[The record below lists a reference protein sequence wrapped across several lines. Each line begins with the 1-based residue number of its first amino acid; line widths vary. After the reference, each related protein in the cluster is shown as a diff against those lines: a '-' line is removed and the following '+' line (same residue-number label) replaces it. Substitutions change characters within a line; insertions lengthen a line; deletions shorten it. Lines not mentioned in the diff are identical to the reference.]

1 MMRRA
6 IGLLLFLCVSSASSA
21 QLAPG
26 TWLKQHI
33 DQFVLALMV
42 SGQDIARP
50 AFSYRL
56 VEETVSPLLDFNA
69 IANGVLGRH
78 RNRLSRAQQQ
88 QFSASFQAYLLYRMS
103 LAVTENSQQ
112 IIDYSR
118 YIRIQSERLD
128 RHGRDALVKLEIAL
142 PGAPPVPLQLRMRRE
157 TIATDWLITD
167 LHVLGLSYLSD
178 FRRRLHDTV
187 RRLGIDRVLARYAGY
202 QEVVSGK

>member
-78 RNRLSRAQQQ
+78 RTRLSRAQQQ

-128 RHGRDALVKLEIAL
+128 RHGRDALVKLEIVL

-157 TIATDWLITD
+157 TIAADWLITD

-178 FRRRLHDTV
+178 FRRRLHDAV